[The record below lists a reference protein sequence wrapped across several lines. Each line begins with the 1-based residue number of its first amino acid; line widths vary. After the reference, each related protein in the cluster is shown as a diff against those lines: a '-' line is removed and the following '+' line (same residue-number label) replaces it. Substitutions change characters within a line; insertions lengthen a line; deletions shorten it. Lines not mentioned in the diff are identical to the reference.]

1 MDMSLSK
8 LWELV
13 MDREAWCA
21 AAHGVAESWTWLSEW
36 TELNW
41 AIFLP
46 TLVFKVNQN
55 TWNLFHKMANIIN
68 GSSLCS
74 DEGSPSFQ
82 MFSLVKFL
90 ASWKELLVIF
100 FIKGIKP
107 TDSRVRLSWA
117 HSFSASSLTYLSFF
131 TGKVKMLTNSYLREL
146 LWGLNEIMFLKFLT
160 TTCICK
166 VFNNDDNCY

>member
-1 MDMSLSK
+1 MTEQLN
-8 LWELV
+8 W
-13 MDREAWCA
+13 A
-21 AAHGVAESWTWLSEW
+21 
-36 TELNW
+36 ELNW
-41 AIFLP
+41 AILLS

-55 TWNLFHKMANIIN
+55 IHETYLLKMANIVN
-68 GSSLCS
+68 GSSLHP
-74 DEGSPSFQ
+74 DEGSPSFK

-107 TDSRVRLSWA
+107 TDSRVRLPWA

-131 TGKVKMLTNSYLREL
+131 IGKMKMLTISYLREL
-146 LWGLNEIMFLKFLT
+146 LWTLDEVMFLKLLIT
-160 TTCICK
+160 TGIWK